1 MKSNVIRWT
10 KTQGFESFPV
20 DSLLAGHRALIQLM
34 AHRIHNQGAAVETSK
49 VEDLAGNQITKIDIN
64 RPNAPAEQYW
74 LAALDPF
81 VDTTDQQ

>member
-20 DSLLAGHRALIQLM
+20 DSLLAGHRALVRLM
-34 AHRIHNQGAAVETSK
+34 AHRIHHQGAAVETSK
-49 VEDLAGNQITKIDIN
+49 VKDLAGNQITKIDIK
-64 RPNAPAEQYW
+64 RPDAPAEQYW